1 MWYNI
6 KWLGIEEFGVVKLLT
21 SINQQKIKI
30 II

>member
-6 KWLGIEEFGVVKLLT
+6 KWLGIEEFFIDKLLT
-21 SINQQKIKI
+21 SINGQKIKI